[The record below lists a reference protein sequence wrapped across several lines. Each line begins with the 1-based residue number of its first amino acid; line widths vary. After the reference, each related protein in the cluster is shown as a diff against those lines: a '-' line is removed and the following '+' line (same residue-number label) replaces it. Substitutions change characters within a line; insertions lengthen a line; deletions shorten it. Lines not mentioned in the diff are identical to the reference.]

1 MPKSVS
7 DEELRE
13 VAKFRSRGRLPVL
26 SWMHPESQATICRCS
41 QPLVGVGAKRSTSD
55 EKIVQQIMD
64 ANAESHR
71 VSVLSYEHSLPF
83 PQLYLKRKPSN
94 LINIC
99 VSFQIFIM
107 DARPKVIIQ
116 N

>member
-41 QPLVGVGAKRSTSD
+41 QPLVGVGSKRSASD

-71 VSVLSYEHSLPF
+71 VSFLSYEYSSPF
-83 PQLYLKRKPSN
+83 PQLTKAVKSN
-94 LINIC
+94 
-99 VSFQIFIM
+99 
-107 DARPKVIIQ
+107 
-116 N
+116 

>member
-71 VSVLSYEHSLPF
+71 VSVLNYEHSSPF
-83 PQLYLKRKPSN
+83 QQLTIIFEAKAVKSN
-94 LINIC
+94 
-99 VSFQIFIM
+99 
-107 DARPKVIIQ
+107 
-116 N
+116 

>member
-71 VSVLSYEHSLPF
+71 VSFSSY
-83 PQLYLKRKPSN
+83 KRSFAPSTINYYMKQKPSYY
-94 LINIC
+94 LIL
-99 VSFQIFIM
+99 VFHFRSLLWM
-107 DARPKVIIQ
+107 PAPR
-116 N
+116 

>member
-1 MPKSVS
+1 M
-7 DEELRE
+7 
-13 VAKFRSRGRLPVL
+13 AKFRSRGRLPVL

-41 QPLVGVGAKRSTSD
+41 QPLVGVSAKRSTSD

-71 VSVLSYEHSLPF
+71 VSFSSY
-83 PQLYLKRKPSN
+83 KRSFAPMT
-94 LINIC
+94 INYYEAKAVILFNTC
-99 VSFQIFIM
+99 FSFQIFIM

>member
-41 QPLVGVGAKRSTSD
+41 QPLVGVSAKRSTSD

-71 VSVLSYEHSLPF
+71 VSFSSY
-83 PQLYLKRKPSN
+83 KRSFVPLTINYYMKQKPSN
-94 LINIC
+94 YLIL
-99 VSFQIFIM
+99 VFHFRSLLWM
-107 DARPKVIIQ
+107 PAPR
-116 N
+116 